1 MNFNQSSYEVMEN
14 RYEVMIVIE
23 LSQPSS
29 EPFDVM
35 ISLMNVTA
43 EWYCLFVV
51 LTKYVYLYCINNI
64 YSRLGVR
71 QSDHCYV

>member
-43 EWYCLFVV
+43 NGE
-51 LTKYVYLYCINNI
+51 
-64 YSRLGVR
+64 
-71 QSDHCYV
+71 